1 MNKFKYLQI
10 VGTITVLSPVLLL
23 GTATVIYT
31 LSTSQ
36 EVEVVETE
44 SDVKQDTAKPVKPL
58 ILALPAPAAPA
69 PVVKKPVPV
78 PPPAPAPEPVKVVK
92 DTVVKPAAELDT
104 TK

>member
-23 GTATVIYT
+23 GTATVIYA

-58 ILALPAPAAPA
+58 VLALPAPAPAPA
-69 PVVKKPVPV
+69 VKKPVPV
-78 PPPAPAPEPVKVVK
+78 PPPAPAPEPVKVAK